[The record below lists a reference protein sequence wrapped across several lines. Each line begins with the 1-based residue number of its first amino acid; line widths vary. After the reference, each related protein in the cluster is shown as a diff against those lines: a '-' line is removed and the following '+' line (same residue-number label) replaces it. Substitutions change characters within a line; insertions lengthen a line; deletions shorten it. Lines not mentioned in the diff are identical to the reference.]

1 MALFGEKY
9 GDDVRVVKIGDFS
22 MELCGGTHL
31 RSTGEIGLF
40 KVIQAS
46 GVAAGVRRIE
56 ALTGEAAFAHV
67 RREEATLNELREL
80 LKAQAFEEP
89 ARVQRLMEQVH
100 ELEREVETL
109 KGRLAN
115 ARTQDLLDGVMEVHG
130 VKVLTLREGSMTQ
143 ADLRNLVDM
152 AKERLRSGVVVAA
165 SVVDEKVALVAGV
178 TSDLTRRVHAGEL
191 AKAVAVLIDGSGGG
205 RPDMAQAG
213 GRRPERL
220 AEALEKVPALV
231 ESQLQ
236 SH

>member
-1 MALFGEKY
+1 
-9 GDDVRVVKIGDFS
+9 
-22 MELCGGTHL
+22 
-31 RSTGEIGLF
+31 
-40 KVIQAS
+40 
-46 GVAAGVRRIE
+46 
-56 ALTGEAAFAHV
+56 
-67 RREEATLNELREL
+67 
-80 LKAQAFEEP
+80 
-89 ARVQRLMEQVH
+89 VQRLMEQVR

-115 ARTQDLLDGVMEVHG
+115 ARTQDLLDGVTEVNG

-143 ADLRNLVDM
+143 ADLRKLVDM

-165 SVVDEKVALVAGV
+165 SVVDGKVALVAGV

-213 GRRPERL
+213 GRRPEKL
-220 AEALEKVPALV
+220 AEALGKVPAIV